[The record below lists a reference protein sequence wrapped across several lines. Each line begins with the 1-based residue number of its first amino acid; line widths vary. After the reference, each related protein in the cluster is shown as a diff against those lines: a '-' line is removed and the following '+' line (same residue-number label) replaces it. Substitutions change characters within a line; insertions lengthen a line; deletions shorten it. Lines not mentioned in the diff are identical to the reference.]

1 MSARH
6 GRTLERQR
14 AKISRVFACVT
25 IGASDRAAS
34 RAFYETVLGPLGRV
48 VSSSPHADRV
58 GELAI
63 EPSGPSRPTT
73 RHLHLAFVTRS
84 RDEVDR
90 FWRAG
95 VDAGYPSDGAPGLR
109 PVYASGYYGGFLL
122 DPDGNSVEA
131 VYHGAERRGPSV
143 IDHLWIRVA
152 DLARTRAFWSALVPA
167 LGLEIRGERPERFHV
182 ASADRSFA
190 LVQDGAPTEHV
201 GLAFAAAD
209 GVARRVV
216 DPDGT
221 IVEAIA

>member
-1 MSARH
+1 
-6 GRTLERQR
+6 
-14 AKISRVFACVT
+14 VFAQVT
-25 IGASDRAAS
+25 IGVSDAAAS
-34 RAFYETVLGPLGRV
+34 RAFYEAVLRPLGRAL
-48 VSSSPHADRV
+48 SSSEDGDHV

-63 EPSGPSRPTT
+63 LRSGASRPTT
-73 RHLHLAFVTRS
+73 RRLHLAFVTRS
-84 RDEVDR
+84 RDEVDG
-90 FWRAG
+90 FWQAG
-95 VDAGYPSDGAPGLR
+95 TAAGFPSDGAPGPR
-109 PVYASGYYGGFLL
+109 PIYAPGYYGAFLL

-152 DLARTRAFWSALVPA
+152 DLARSRAFWDALAPA

-209 GVARRVV
+209 GVARRLV
-216 DPDGT
+216 DPDGN
-221 IVEAIA
+221 IVETRG